1 MQSNLK
7 FKSLPIE
14 NDNQKIEVQLDSEN
28 QVTLKLSTWTEGLG
42 WCVQKT
48 LSFDADF
55 LGDLQRALIVARNK
69 INRERVETGDN
80 IQSAKIIRLPFAA

>member
-14 NDNQKIEVQLDSEN
+14 NDDQKIEVQLDADN

-42 WCVQKT
+42 WCSQKT
-48 LSFDADF
+48 MTFDSDV
-55 LGDLQRALIVARNK
+55 LDDLQRALIVARNK
-69 INRERVETGDN
+69 INRERNESSEET
-80 IQSAKIIRLPFAA
+80 QTAKIIRLPFAA

>member
-42 WCVQKT
+42 WCAQKT
-48 LSFDADF
+48 MSFDADV
-55 LGDLQRALIVARNK
+55 LDDLQRALIVARNK
-69 INRERVETGDN
+69 INRERAESGEEL
-80 IQSAKIIRLPFAA
+80 QSAKVIRLPFAA

>member
-14 NDNQKIEVQLDSEN
+14 NDNQKIEVQLDHEN
-28 QVTLKLSTWTEGLG
+28 QVALKLSTWTEGLG
-42 WCVQKT
+42 WCAQKT
-48 LSFDADF
+48 LSFDADV
-55 LGDLQRALIVARNK
+55 LEDLQRALLVVRNK
-69 INRERVETGDN
+69 LNRERAETDEE

>member
-14 NDNQKIEVQLDSEN
+14 DDNQKIEVLLDAEN

-42 WCVQKT
+42 WCAQKT
-48 LSFDADF
+48 MSFDAQMLDE
-55 LGDLQRALIVARNK
+55 LQRALIVARNK
-69 INRERVETGDN
+69 INRERAESKEEAQT
-80 IQSAKIIRLPFAA
+80 AKVIRLPFAA